1 MAYLQPQQLGDLG
14 KLRISFKHPFGK
26 KSIFGKTVRTVGKVA
41 KIAVPIAAGGL
52 ALKFGVPLLGKG
64 IKKAAGLFRRRP
76 GIPGAPN
83 VTPPSPDELPTAP
96 ATVAETAAMVGA
108 QSILQ
113 NAGIL
118 PGAPPASY
126 PAASYTAAA
135 PAATGV
141 PDGTETGPD
150 QTATGPMQAGM
161 LGGMD
166 SKTLLILSA
175 VGLGALVL
183 SKRR

>member
-64 IKKAAGLFRRRP
+64 IKKAAGLFHRRPP
-76 GIPGAPN
+76 GIPPAPN
-83 VTPPSPDELPTAP
+83 ITPPSPDQLPAAP
-96 ATVAETAAMVGA
+96 ATVAETAAQVA
-108 QSILQ
+108 ATSLLQ

-126 PAASYTAAA
+126 ATAAA

-141 PDGTETGPD
+141 PDGTETAPD